1 MKRLIDLSSN
11 EDFAELSQILERLR
25 HGDVVAT
32 LKQVM
37 KKPDGS
43 YAYADLQKMVV
54 DKANPLLQMNGKWF
68 YLTMQSINDQNTR
81 KMHSMWNTV
90 LQKGTQQ
97 AKAGKTNDYM
107 MVIDVVR
114 SDLEE
119 GMARSFVYCITAIQP
134 VICSPDGKG
143 NLSFVFE
150 IEDITC
156 AKDPITAEEL
166 EFELSEE
173 TEEPFFGDD
182 DDDDDNSQETDNYTG
197 EAFVDN
203 SKYTEV

>member
-43 YAYADLQKMVV
+43 YAYVDLQKMVV
-54 DKANPLLQMNGKWF
+54 EKANPLLQMNGKWF
-68 YLTMQSINDQNTR
+68 YLTMQSINDNNTR

-97 AKAGKTNDYM
+97 SKAGKPNDYM

-114 SDLEE
+114 SDLED
-119 GMARSFVYCITAIQP
+119 GQAKGFVYCITAIQP

-143 NLSFVFE
+143 NLAFVFE

-156 AKDPITAEEL
+156 AKDTITAEEL

-173 TEEPFFGDD
+173 VEEPFFVS